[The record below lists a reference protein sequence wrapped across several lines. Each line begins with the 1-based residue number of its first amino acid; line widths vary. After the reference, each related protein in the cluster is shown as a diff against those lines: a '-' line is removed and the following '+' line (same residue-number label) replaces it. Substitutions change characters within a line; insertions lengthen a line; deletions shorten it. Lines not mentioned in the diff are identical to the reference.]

1 MLSELRVCDLGVIE
15 DLTVVF
21 GPAMTAVTG
30 ETGAGKTL
38 VVEAIELLVG
48 GRAEVARVR
57 GGSSEATVE
66 GRFVGADGTEV
77 VLSRAVPADGRSRAY
92 VNGRMATVGALAE
105 LGEGLVDLHGQHAHQ
120 SLLSAAAQREA
131 LDVFAGADRR
141 PRAAARA
148 RLRELEEA
156 VARAGGGSVGQARE
170 VELLRYQLAE
180 LEAAKL
186 VDPGEDEALA
196 AEEEKLARAVA
207 HREAAS
213 RAYEALMGEE
223 QVLDRLGS
231 VVAGLAGHQPLEGL
245 RARLRGLATEL
256 ADIAAE
262 VRGAAESLEEDP
274 ARLVEVTARRTLLHE
289 LCRKYARPG
298 AALADVMTFEA
309 EARSRLAEL
318 EGWAERVAQLER
330 SVAEA
335 RSVLRGAA
343 LELGQVRRGAAG
355 SLGEAVEEVLK
366 RLAMPGARFEVRVGG
381 SEVRE
386 WGSAGPGDDAA
397 GELGELAG
405 DDVTFLLAA
414 NRGEALLPLSKVA
427 SGGELARAMLALR
440 LVLSGLSGA
449 VTQDPAGRG
458 RAEPQLGLGGP
469 GDAARTLVFDEVDA
483 GIGGEAAVAVGR
495 ALAALGRRHQVIVV
509 THLAQVAAFADV
521 QVGVTKLDRSGRSVA
536 VAKRLEGE
544 ERVVELSR
552 MLSGRPGSETA
563 RRHAKELLASAQVG

>member
-1 MLSELRVCDLGVIE
+1 
-15 DLTVVF
+15 
-21 GPAMTAVTG
+21 
-30 ETGAGKTL
+30 
-38 VVEAIELLVG
+38 
-48 GRAEVARVR
+48 VR

-77 VLSRAVPADGRSRAY
+77 VLSRVVPADGRSRAY

-105 LGEGLVDLHGQHAHQ
+105 LGERLVDLHGQHAHQ
-120 SLLSAAAQREA
+120 SLLSGAAQREA
-131 LDVFAGADRR
+131 LDVFAGADLR
-141 PRAAARA
+141 PRAAAHA
-148 RLRELEEA
+148 RLRDLEEA
-156 VARAGGGSVGQARE
+156 VATAGGGSVGRARE
-170 VELLRYQLAE
+170 AELLRYQLAE

-186 VDPGEDEALA
+186 IDPGEDEALA
-196 AEEEKLARAVA
+196 AEQEKLARAAA
-207 HREAAS
+207 HREAAN

-231 VVAGLAGHQPLEGL
+231 AIAVLAGHQPLEGL
-245 RARLRGLATEL
+245 RARLRGLAAEL
-256 ADIAAE
+256 ADIAGE
-262 VRGAAESLEEDP
+262 VRSAAESLEEDP
-274 ARLVEVTARRTLLHE
+274 ERLVEVAQRRGLLHE
-289 LCRKYARPG
+289 LCRKYASPG
-298 AALADVMTFEA
+298 AALSDVMRFEA

-318 EGWAERVAQLER
+318 EGWSERVAQLEL

-335 RSVLRGAA
+335 RSVLREAA
-343 LELGQVRRGAAG
+343 RELGQLRRAAAG
-355 SLGEAVEEVLK
+355 SLGEAVEEEL
-366 RLAMPGARFEVRVGG
+366 RHLAMPGARFSVRVGG
-381 SEVRE
+381 SELRAE
-386 WGSAGPGDDAA
+386 GSAEPGGGAA
-397 GELGELAG
+397 GDLRELAG
-405 DDVTFLLAA
+405 DDVSFLLAA

-449 VTQDPAGRG
+449 VAQDQGGRE
-458 RAEPQLGLGGP
+458 RSELQLGQGGP

-509 THLAQVAAFADV
+509 THLAQVAAFADA
-521 QVGVTKLDRSGRSVA
+521 QVGVTKLESAGRSVA

-563 RRHAKELLASAQVG
+563 RRHAKELLASAQVGY